1 MFVEEFKNRS
11 GGMTR
16 NTYVNHYGG
25 IERTTY
31 AAPPVGPPTMVVE
44 QISRGDF
51 LNSHYQGFNQ
61 DMFRSYSSVETNV
74 VATTQLANNQILGIT
89 GINDDGSLRGI
100 IRTVNTDSIDITER
114 GYTYSADNQFVSKYI
129 PESDNVR
136 FVNETNRNVGY
147 DSSKK
152 SFYTEETFHTRIGE
166 GEKSRVI
173 THTARDYTDVEHIRL
188 KDKASTDDYF
198 KANPG
203 EKGYAEAFFKEN
215 PDASFEEY
223 TKLLGEKRESV
234 KLKKQ
239 QSDALLKG
247 TRSVE
252 KMSPA
257 FQVTKGIGKY
267 ILRDAKEESTG
278 KISESSPLKDQLD
291 LEMGKEANKLFFTQW
306 QRKFNLNEQQ
316 INEVNVEANKL
327 FEEKKRKLYQ
337 KNEKKETR
345 LQEKKKAKDISDER
359 FATGKAKA
367 PKEALKDN
375 KFKTGQFKD
384 AKSDKFTSRLDKLR
398 GKMADSKDTKQYE
411 KIAKKVTKKKT
422 KAVAKASKKALKQ
435 TPKALRLARAIRST
449 ANDAPVV
456 AIVLGSAILLFL
468 PLIIA
473 LFLEAAGDFVTSTAT
488 ALRLRDIFVKTELIR
503 KSSKK
508 ATSVENI
515 VYREM
520 LEYFDGNKFAAAAV
534 VGNIYAET
542 NCRPNNLQNIVNPY
556 INPDGSF
563 NFDNNGGQTS
573 RYLGWGD
580 GVSDEEY
587 TEGLTYGI
595 YIGKH
600 YQGITKTIDGIT
612 YNLNSTRNKF
622 ACDEAGYGLC
632 QWTYVTRKA
641 ALYDF
646 AQEYAKEHNAY
657 YSGYADLSDPKMQ
670 AKYIQH
676 ELNTLPEYRHVTS
689 KMKAASSIEEASDI
703 WMLNYERPY
712 DQSERKREQ
721 RREYSRQKYKELKNV
736 RMDDFDEVDGTY
748 FTQSASGPCWACSLA
763 NMSKRYCYSC
773 GDDDWDDIVPHC
785 LFDDGTEIYYEFVN
799 PPGKS
804 YASWDV
810 TDSSGQ
816 RHSEYRTGWGRRI
829 GTYRLHGINFKIL
842 ESENITKSELIEMLD
857 NHPEGIV
864 VWQGG
869 HAKLITRYDSSIDD
883 FYCVDPIYNY
893 SHGYER
899 PLNET
904 WGWTSISGYNCYNW
918 IATTFH
924 KSDD

>member
-16 NTYVNHYGG
+16 NTYVNRYGG

-44 QISRGDF
+44 QISRDDF

-74 VATTQLANNQILGIT
+74 VATTQLTNNQILGIT

-100 IRTVNTDSIDITER
+100 IRTVSADSIDITER

-173 THTARDYTDVEHIRL
+173 THTARDYTDIEHIRL

-198 KANPG
+198 RANPG
-203 EKGYAEAFFKEN
+203 ERSYVEAFFKEN

-223 TKLLGEKRESV
+223 TKLLGEKKESV

-345 LQEKKKAKDISDER
+345 LQDKKKPKVSDER
-359 FATGKAKA
+359 FANGKAKA
-367 PKEALKDN
+367 PKEALKNN
-375 KFKTGQFKD
+375 KFKMGQFKD

-398 GKMADSKDTKQYE
+398 GKMANAKDTKQYE

-435 TPKALRLARAIRST
+435 TSKALRLARAIRST
-449 ANDAPVV
+449 ANDAPVA
-456 AIVLGSAILLFL
+456 AILLGSALILLL
-468 PLIIA
+468 PMMIVLLLEISSGA
-473 LFLEAAGDFVTSTAT
+473 LMSTFT
-488 ALRLRDIFVKTELIR
+488 IFKGHGVFQETMVGK
-503 KSSKK
+503 KAKK
-508 ATSVENI
+508 ATSVEKI

-520 LEYFDGNKFAAAAV
+520 LEYFDGNKYAAAAV

-542 NCRPNNLQNIVNPY
+542 NCMSNNLQNIVNPY

-573 RYLGWGD
+573 RSLGWGD
-580 GVSDEEY
+580 GVSDDDY
-587 TEGLTYGI
+587 TNGVSYGI
-595 YIGKH
+595 YIGKK
-600 YQGITKTIDGIT
+600 YISSTVTIDGIT
-612 YNLNSTRNKF
+612 YNLDSTKYKF
-622 ACDEAGYGLC
+622 ACDQAGYGLC

-646 AQEYAKEHNAY
+646 AQEYAKEHNEY
-657 YSGYADLSDPKMQ
+657 YSGYADISDPKMQ

-676 ELNTLPEYRHVTS
+676 ELNTLSEYRHVTG
-689 KMKAASSIEEASDI
+689 KMKAATSIEEASDI
-703 WMLNYERPY
+703 WMLNYERPE
-712 DQSERKREQ
+712 DQSEKKREQ
-721 RREYSRQKYKELKNV
+721 RREYSRQKYKELRNV
-736 RMDDFDEVDGTY
+736 RLDDFDEVDGTY

-773 GDDDWDDIVPHC
+773 GDDDWDSIVPNC
-785 LFDDGTEIYYEFVN
+785 VFDDGTEIYYNFVS
-799 PPGKS
+799 PPGKA

-810 TDSSGQ
+810 TDSNGQ

-829 GTYRLHGINFKIL
+829 GSYKIHGVSFRIV
-842 ESENITKSELIEMLD
+842 EDENISRQGLIEMLD

-864 VWQGG
+864 VWQDG
-869 HAKLITRYDSSIDD
+869 HAKLITRYDTSIND
-883 FYCVDPIYNY
+883 FYCVDPVYNY
-893 SHGYER
+893 SFGYEK
-899 PLNET
+899 PLGAT
-904 WGWTSISGYNCYNW
+904 WGWDYISGINHYNY
-918 IATTFH
+918 IQGVLH
-924 KSDD
+924 KSDN